1 MSRESRFCYI
11 FFLTIKPDIEC
22 VSLVRG
28 GVKSCMPICSMGLEY
43 LPTLSKPNIGKY
55 IFHTYMEIRDMKFF
69 DLSNE
74 KNLVIY
80 RLIRDY
86 TTQSYRDYDKSSK

>member
-1 MSRESRFCYI
+1 
-11 FFLTIKPDIEC
+11 
-22 VSLVRG
+22 
-28 GVKSCMPICSMGLEY
+28 MGLEY

-55 IFHTYMEIRDMKFF
+55 IYIFHTYMDIWDMKFF

-86 TTQSYRDYDKSSK
+86 TTQSYTVGILINH

>member
-1 MSRESRFCYI
+1 M
-11 FFLTIKPDIEC
+11 DIW
-22 VSLVRG
+22 
-28 GVKSCMPICSMGLEY
+28 
-43 LPTLSKPNIGKY
+43 
-55 IFHTYMEIRDMKFF
+55 DMKFF

-86 TTQSYRDYDKSSK
+86 TTQSYRDSDKPLKGSLFFDQPV